1 LSKKEEKNGLI
12 APSFFMAPYRIAGKR
27 LERFLPYFEDLR
39 EDLLKADLKIDFP
52 IYVSYILFFPTLA
65 FIAII
70 PATIILAIIFEAS
83 LILALI
89 LGLAFGIM
97 GWASIF
103 AFLYFYPS
111 NEAGSRKRNIEN
123 ELPYLA
129 SHMAVLSQGG
139 LTPERIFTSLSM
151 LDTKRVR
158 SVAGQE
164 SKNILRDI
172 SLLGLDV
179 VTAMEK
185 STKRS
190 PSRRFADLLNGFIA
204 VTLSGG
210 DMTKYFLSSAKGLM
224 DSARISAR
232 QLVETLATIAELYVA
247 VMVAFPLLVVIM
259 LSVMGMIGGGI
270 GGYSVMSIMYLA
282 SYIAVPISALLML
295 VILDSVLPS
304 R

>member
-1 LSKKEEKNGLI
+1 LSKKEGKKGLI

-27 LERFLPYFEDLR
+27 LDRFLPYFEDLR

-65 FIAII
+65 FITII

-89 LGLAFGIM
+89 LGFAFGIM

-103 AFLYFYPS
+103 AFLYFYPA
-111 NEAGSRKRNIEN
+111 NEAGSRKRNIEE
-123 ELPYLA
+123 ELPSLA

-172 SLLGLDV
+172 SLLGFDV
-179 VTAMEK
+179 VTAMQK

-210 DMTKYFLSSAKGLM
+210 DMTKFFLSSAKGLM
-224 DSARISAR
+224 
-232 QLVETLATIAELYVA
+232 TLATSAELYVA
-247 VMVAFPLLVVIM
+247 VMVAFPVLVVIM

-295 VILDSVLPS
+295 VILDTVLPS

>member
-1 LSKKEEKNGLI
+1 LSKKKGKKGAI
-12 APSFFMAPYRIAGKR
+12 DPSFFMVPYRITEKR
-27 LERFLPYFEDLR
+27 LERFLPYFEDLK

-83 LILALI
+83 LVLALI

-111 NEAGSRKRNIEN
+111 NEAGSRRRNLED

-232 QLVETLATIAELYVA
+232 QLVETLATVAELYVA
-247 VMVAFPLLVVIM
+247 IMVAFPLLVVIM

-270 GGYSVMSIMYLA
+270 GGYSVMSLMYLA

>member
-1 LSKKEEKNGLI
+1 MSKKEGKKGLI
-12 APSFFMAPYRIAGKR
+12 APSFFMAPYRIVGKR
-27 LERFLPYFEDLR
+27 LDRFLPYFEDLR
-39 EDLLKADLKIDFP
+39 EDLSKADLKIDFP

-65 FIAII
+65 FITII

-89 LGLAFGIM
+89 LGFAFGIM

-103 AFLYFYPS
+103 AFLYFYPA
-111 NEAGSRKRNIEN
+111 NEAGSRKRNIEE

-172 SLLGLDV
+172 SLLGFDV
-179 VTAMEK
+179 VTAMQK

-210 DMTKYFLSSAKGLM
+210 DMTKFFLSSAKGLM

-232 QLVETLATIAELYVA
+232 QLVETLATIAEIYVA
-247 VMVAFPLLVVIM
+247 VMVCFPLLVVIM

>member
-1 LSKKEEKNGLI
+1 LSKKEEKKKVI
-12 APSFFMAPYRIAGKR
+12 DPSFFMAPYRIAGKR
-27 LERFLPYFEDLR
+27 LDRFLPYFEDLS
-39 EDLLKADLKIDFP
+39 EDLSKADLKIDFP

-89 LGLAFGIM
+89 LGLAFGII

-111 NEAGSRKRNIEN
+111 NEAGSRKRNLED

-172 SLLGLDV
+172 SLLGFDV
-179 VTAMEK
+179 VTAMGK

-210 DMTKYFLSSAKGLM
+210 DMTKYFLSSARGLM